1 MDNFNFTSTCIWP
14 KWIIVARWDGKNLD
28 GYDLALKGFT
38 ALYGWRP
45 IQFNSSKYQ
54 PNHTWEV
61 LLSES
66 EYNNCPDYIKRL
78 NEATKKDSLTD
89 KINNAIKA
97 ISDKILMENTLN
109 KLELISQLLDD
120 LVGMDTLSK
129 YPAIESLI
137 VDLYN
142 ALLDSDSPLN
152 R

>member
-1 MDNFNFTSTCIWP
+1 MENFNFTATCIWP

-38 ALYGWRP
+38 SLYGGYP
-45 IQFNSSKYQ
+45 IQFNGSKYQ
-54 PNHTWEV
+54 PQTWEV
-61 LLSES
+61 LLNQS
-66 EYNNCPDYIKRL
+66 EYDQCPSYIKAL
-78 NEATKKDSLTD
+78 NEPVKKDSLTD
-89 KINNAIKA
+89 QINNAIKG
-97 ISDKILMENTLN
+97 ILDRVLLEDTLN

-120 LVGMDTLSK
+120 LIGMDTLSK